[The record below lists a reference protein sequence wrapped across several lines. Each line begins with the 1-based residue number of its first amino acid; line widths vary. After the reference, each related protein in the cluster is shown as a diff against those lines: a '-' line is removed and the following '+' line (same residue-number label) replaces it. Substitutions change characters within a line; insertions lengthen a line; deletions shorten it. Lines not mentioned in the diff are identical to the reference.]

1 MGYFAQFCFFLQA
14 DGKDRPKERHKE
26 NSMSDGRKREM
37 GKMTNAYASHL
48 PIPYGCLSLVAL
60 ILGSLTTLVVSSL
73 AIGIAIL
80 R

>member
-1 MGYFAQFCFFLQA
+1 
-14 DGKDRPKERHKE
+14 
-26 NSMSDGRKREM
+26 MSDGRKREM